1 MSLPELWV
9 VTPILSQISGE
20 KANPVFPLKL
30 CFINQID

>member
-9 VTPILSQISGE
+9 VTPILPQISAA
-20 KANPVFPLKL
+20 KADPVYPLEI